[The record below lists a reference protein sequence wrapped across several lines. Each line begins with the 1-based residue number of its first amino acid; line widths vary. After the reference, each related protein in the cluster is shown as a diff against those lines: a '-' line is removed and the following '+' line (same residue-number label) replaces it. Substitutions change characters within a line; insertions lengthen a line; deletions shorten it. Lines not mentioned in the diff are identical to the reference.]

1 MLFLFLI
8 DTIKSIISHISKI
21 ANQIIVNGIKRIQL
35 ILSGPDVTTHNQRRK
50 GNDTEI
56 KIRINVFLD
65 IFNKLIIFSINY
77 H

>member
-50 GNDTEI
+50 GNDMEI